1 MIIRLADIANPKVHR
16 VFAYWQQR
24 CVAGQLMSRASLDPT
39 ELRDVLAHLFLVA
52 IGDAPGDLRFLI
64 AGTEIE
70 DRYGRS
76 LRGVAVA
83 DTYRLV
89 TRFDTSHQWAQT
101 ASDGKPRYRSGPMGF
116 PSNDVYIAER
126 LMLPLAADGERVDHI
141 FGAIFY
147 APLKRS
153 EFQPTATVGIV
164 EA

>member
-16 VFAYWQQR
+16 VYGYWQQR
-24 CVAGQLMSRASLDPT
+24 CADGRLMSRAALDPT
-39 ELRDVLAHLFLVA
+39 ELRDVLAHLFLIDVGA
-52 IGDAPGDLRFLI
+52 SGNDFRFLI

-83 DTYRLV
+83 ETYRLV
-89 TRFDTSHQWAQT
+89 TRFDTSGQWAET
-101 ASDGKPRYRSGPMGF
+101 AADGKPRYRSGPMGF
-116 PSNDVYIAER
+116 PNSDVYTAER
-126 LMLPLAADGERVDHI
+126 VMLPLSADGRRVDHI

-153 EFQPTATVGIV
+153 EFSETATVGIL

>member
-16 VFAYWQQR
+16 VYGYWHQR
-24 CVAGQLMSRASLDPT
+24 CIDGRLMARASLDPT
-39 ELRDVLAHLFLVA
+39 ELRDVLAHLFLVGV
-52 IGDAPGDLRFLI
+52 GDAQGDFRFLI

-83 DTYRLV
+83 ETYRLV
-89 TRFDTSHQWAQT
+89 TRFDTSHQWAET
-101 ASDGKPRYRSGPMGF
+101 AADGKPRYRSGPMSF
-116 PSNDVYIAER
+116 PSSDVYTAER
-126 LMLPLAADGERVDHI
+126 LMLPLSADGRRVDHI

-153 EFQPTATVGIV
+153 EFSETATVGIV